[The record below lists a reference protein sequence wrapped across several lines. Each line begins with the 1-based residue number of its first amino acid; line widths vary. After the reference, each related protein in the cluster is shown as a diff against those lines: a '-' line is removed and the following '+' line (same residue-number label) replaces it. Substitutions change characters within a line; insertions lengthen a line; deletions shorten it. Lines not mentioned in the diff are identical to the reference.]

1 MYELDA
7 MLGKFSSAVLSDA
20 MRENEQLLRE
30 LEEYRKQQ
38 LDRAENELLSE
49 SYRYI
54 QSELEEMRGSIN
66 QVLSK
71 RTLELKKD
79 IVKKSEQLSAALHA
93 EVLDRLQHFSET
105 DAYRVYLFSLARRI
119 AKEFSICDCRVVLEL
134 CPRDMRYA
142 DELSAVFG
150 DHCESKENEEITLG
164 GLIATIPD
172 RGIVLEET
180 LDLRLNTEFESFI
193 ENNDLLCS

>member
-7 MLGKFSSAVLSDA
+7 MLSKFSSAVLSDA

-30 LEEYRKQQ
+30 LEEQRKQQ

-54 QSELEEMRGSIN
+54 QSELEHIRSSIN
-66 QVLSK
+66 QALSK

-79 IVKKSEQLSAALHA
+79 IVKKSGQLSSALYND
-93 EVLDRLQHFSET
+93 VLERLRAYAGT
-105 DAYRVYLFSLARRI
+105 DAYREYLFSLARRI
-119 AKEFSICDCRVVLEL
+119 AEEFSACDHPMVLEL
-134 CPRDMRYA
+134 SPRDIPWA
-142 DELSAVFG
+142 QELTAVFG
-150 DHCESKENEEITLG
+150 GNCETKENEEILLG
-164 GLIATIPD
+164 GLIATVPD

-180 LDLRLNTEFESFI
+180 LDQRLQAVFEEFI
-193 ENNDLLCS
+193 ENNELLCS